1 MNIKNIIIVLG
12 VIGLAYYGY
21 DRWKRRNNKIVK
33 EGSFTIEVEPYEE
46 PIK

>member
-1 MNIKNIIIVLG
+1 MKIKSIVIALG

-21 DRWKRRNNKIVK
+21 DRWKRRKNTIVK
-33 EGSFTIEVEPYEE
+33 QGTFTIEVEPYEE